1 MRGLAFA
8 FIASCIFWCLLT
20 WCTVCACTV
29 SGTMS
34 ACLSDLLASF
44 ACIGLS
50 VIVIC
55 LYVTCFDDPEPD
67 DSIPRDCLID

>member
-8 FIASCIFWCLLT
+8 FVASCVLWCLLT
-20 WCTVCACTV
+20 WCTVCVCCL

-34 ACLSDLLASF
+34 AGPFDLLASF
-44 ACIGLS
+44 AFIGLS

-55 LYVTCFDDPEPD
+55 LYVSSFDDPELGEPMAG
-67 DSIPRDCLID
+67 DCLVD

>member
-8 FIASCIFWCLLT
+8 FVASCILWCLLT
-20 WCTVCACTV
+20 WCTVCACTL

-34 ACLSDLLASF
+34 ASLSDLLASF
-44 ACIGLS
+44 SFIGLS

-55 LYVTCFDDPEPD
+55 LYVTCFDDCDAED
-67 DSIPRDCLID
+67 MVSGDCLVD